1 MRIALIGEYSGVQS
15 GLKKGLVDLGH
26 DVDLYSNGDSFK
38 DIRGNKA
45 LNPRSDRLIDKIDFY
60 LFDLA
65 ETLKFV
71 STNYDVIHLVNP
83 HVISSLRGNSFYYRR
98 LIKILDNT
106 KAIKSLAVAGCEA
119 NVRPGLAALL
129 RSPCPG
135 CLKDSGVS
143 ECPYASSG
151 NVKIME
157 FAERFADSII
167 PFGGPTYAKS
177 YQHNKKY
184 REALPFPVDVG
195 IVPHRQNS
203 LNGKIK
209 IVHGINRAGF
219 KGSNV
224 IVDALKMVEHDYP
237 DVFEVI
243 IPSRLPLTEY
253 INLLSTAN
261 VVVDQLYGDGL
272 GMNALYSMGAS
283 CIVFSCFDRVK
294 IGKLN
299 LTEAP
304 AIQIEESA
312 KRIYQQI
319 VNLKE
324 WSNSKFVEE
333 GQKSRDFV
341 VSQNSPVKIAQK
353 MLDYWASADTTS
365 VARIE

>member
-1 MRIALIGEYSGVQS
+1 
-15 GLKKGLVDLGH
+15 
-26 DVDLYSNGDSFK
+26 
-38 DIRGNKA
+38 
-45 LNPRSDRLIDKIDFY
+45 
-60 LFDLA
+60 
-65 ETLKFV
+65 
-71 STNYDVIHLVNP
+71 
-83 HVISSLRGNSFYYRR
+83 
-98 LIKILDNT
+98 
-106 KAIKSLAVAGCEA
+106 
-119 NVRPGLAALL
+119 
-129 RSPCPG
+129 
-135 CLKDSGVS
+135 
-143 ECPYASSG
+143 
-151 NVKIME
+151 
-157 FAERFADSII
+157 
-167 PFGGPTYAKS
+167 
-177 YQHNKKY
+177 
-184 REALPFPVDVG
+184 
-195 IVPHRQNS
+195 
-203 LNGKIK
+203 
-209 IVHGINRAGF
+209 
-219 KGSNV
+219 
-224 IVDALKMVEHDYP
+224 
-237 DVFEVI
+237 VI